1 MNEVSATFSGS
12 SRQRILGH
20 TEKEVRMDHITSHNW
35 KLLLLA
41 GALVGLM
48 AWPTP
53 SEAQTVTGQ
62 AKAAQATVV
71 GILGGT
77 TTTTLSDP
85 GTLSGTDDARDATQI
100 TVSVQSLLTG
110 EVLHAITIG
119 YPDEVD
125 SEASLGNLALTVGG
139 NGISADFVMARA
151 QAVLN
156 AAGAGMSNIGGLLI
170 NGVPVV
176 VTGDPN
182 QTISLLGGQM
192 AINEQ
197 QTDPSGR
204 LTVNALHV
212 TVNGVADV
220 VIASAMAGIFLGR

>member
-1 MNEVSATFSGS
+1 
-12 SRQRILGH
+12 
-20 TEKEVRMDHITSHNW
+20 MDHITSHNW

-48 AWPTP
+48 AWPGT

-62 AKAAQATVV
+62 AQAAQATV
-71 GILGGT
+71 LGMT
-77 TTTTLSDP
+77 TALADTGTLSD
-85 GTLSGTDDARDATQI
+85 SSDARDATMI

-110 EVLHAITIG
+110 EVLHAVTIG
-119 YPDEVD
+119 FPDEVD

-156 AAGAGMSNIGGLLI
+156 AASAGMSNIGGLLI

-192 AINEQ
+192 VINEQ
-197 QTDPSGR
+197 QTDPSGTI
-204 LTVNALHV
+204 TVNALHV

-220 VIASAMAGIFLGR
+220 VVASAKAGITSSTGSTSGGSGGTLPLLPSLF